1 MLVDVA
7 FETDSRATALFGPS
21 GSGKTTLVNML
32 AGLVRPDRGRIV
44 LGDEVFFD
52 SDAKI
57 DVPVH
62 RRRIGY
68 VFQEGRLFPHLS
80 VRQNLVFGRWMR
92 GLARDKTHEE
102 QVIDLLGIGQ
112 LLTRRPGTLSGGE
125 KQRVAIGRA
134 LIAKPR
140 LLLLD
145 EPLASLDE
153 ARKSEILPYLERLKA
168 EGVPMIYV
176 SHHGAE
182 VAQLAEIVVLIHHG
196 RVERV
201 TTAAAFA
208 AEA

>member
-1 MLVDVA
+1 LLQVAVSKRWKAMLVDVA

-102 QVIDLLGIGQ
+102 QVVDLLAIGQ

-125 KQRVAIGRA
+125 KQRVAIGRVA
-134 LIAKPR
+134 CQ
-140 LLLLD
+140 
-145 EPLASLDE
+145 ASTSS
-153 ARKSEILPYLERLKA
+153 AR
-168 EGVPMIYV
+168 
-176 SHHGAE
+176 
-182 VAQLAEIVVLIHHG
+182 
-196 RVERV
+196 
-201 TTAAAFA
+201 
-208 AEA
+208 